1 MKINS
6 IPGRV
11 VAKMMEQDYFSQW
24 LGITVNSIGEGV
36 CCLSMIVRKEM
47 LNGFGISHG
56 GVAFSVADSALAFAS
71 NSRNRKSVV
80 INTSVS
86 FTSAVQEGDEL
97 IASAEELN
105 LTNRLGIYQVIVTRK
120 DGKKVLVFTGT
131 VFRKDEL
138 WFPEE
143 E

>member
-1 MKINS
+1 MKKNS
-6 IPGRV
+6 IPARV
-11 VAKMMEQDYFSQW
+11 VTKMMEKDFFSQW
-24 LGITVNSIGEGV
+24 LGIKVNSIGEGF
-36 CCLSMIVRKEM
+36 CTLSMTVRKEM

-71 NSRNRKSVV
+71 NSGNRKSVV

-86 FTSAVQEGDEL
+86 FTNAVKEGDEL
-97 IASAEELN
+97 LASAEEINVTN
-105 LTNRLGIYQVIVTRK
+105 LLGVYQVTVTRK

>member
-1 MKINS
+1 M
-6 IPGRV
+6 PARV
-11 VAKMMEQDYFSQW
+11 VAKMMEKDYFSQW
-24 LGITVNSIGEGV
+24 LGITVNSIGEGF
-36 CCLSMIVRKEM
+36 CTLSMTVRKEM

-71 NSRNRKSVV
+71 NSGNRKSVV
-80 INTSVS
+80 INTAVS
-86 FTSAVQEGDEL
+86 FTNAVEEGDEL
-97 IASAEELN
+97 LASAEEIN
-105 LTNRLGIYQVIVTRK
+105 VTNRLGIYQVTVTRK

-138 WFPEE
+138 WLPEE

>member
-6 IPGRV
+6 LPGRI

-24 LGITVNSIGEGV
+24 LGITVNTIGEGI
-36 CCLSMIVRKEM
+36 CTLSMTVRKEM

-97 IASAEELN
+97 LAFVEEMN
-105 LTNRLGIYQVIVTRK
+105 VTNRLGIYQVTVTRK
-120 DGKKVLVFTGT
+120 DGKNVLIFTGT